1 MQQDSAGIGCKK
13 FQREAETRIIEL
25 LARARAMTF
34 GAVTIEILEN
44 VPMRLTQIKKLAN
57 EMKFREVISF
67 ELPQGKRVPQPETQ
81 ISLAS

>member
-1 MQQDSAGIGCKK
+1 
-13 FQREAETRIIEL
+13 
-25 LARARAMTF
+25 MTF

-57 EMKFREVISF
+57 EMKFREVISS
-67 ELPQGKRVPQPETQ
+67 ELPQGKRVPQPTQ